1 LNDLPAL
8 EVIAAETNWLVF
20 GRLLRAAMRAHED
33 YGFVSPGDVISRVA
47 ELSGRDP
54 SSLRN
59 PLAAEAWMRRH
70 APEIKPEQTGETVR
84 LAMTNVLLL
93 AQIHAVSPD
102 MAKELAPRVYAG
114 TINRKE
120 LKKALEEAKQAEHA
134 PGGVGHER
142 WHRTRSFEERALT
155 YLKENLGVL
164 GFSAEATI
172 ALRAEPRTV
181 PYDFEVRVGDE
192 VVAVAEVKAYRQKV
206 THRVQVETLA
216 VAALLRREFPE
227 VFVVASQDWE
237 RAMPSMARIR
247 DELRL
252 EGVRLA
258 TLQEDASHRDHANAL
273 EFW

>member
-1 LNDLPAL
+1 MNDLPAL
-8 EVIAAETNWLVF
+8 EVIAAETNWLVL
-20 GRLLRAAMRAHED
+20 GRLLRDAMRAHQD
-33 YGFVSPGDVISRVA
+33 YGFVSQGDVISRVA

-59 PLAAEAWMRRH
+59 PLYAEAWVTRH
-70 APEIKPEQTGETVR
+70 APEMKPEETIR
-84 LAMTNVLLL
+84 CAMTSVLLL
-93 AQIHAVSPD
+93 AQIHMVSPEK
-102 MAKELAPRVYAG
+102 AEELAPRVYAG
-114 TINRKE
+114 TIARKE

-181 PYDFEVRVGDE
+181 PYDFEIRVGDE

-227 VFVVASQDWE
+227 VLVVASQDWE

-247 DELRL
+247 DELHL
-252 EGVRLA
+252 KGVRLA
-258 TLQEDASHRDHANAL
+258 TLHEDTSDRDEAAAV

>member
-1 LNDLPAL
+1 MNDLPAL
-8 EVIAAETNWLVF
+8 EVIAAETNWLAF

-33 YGFVSPGDVISRVA
+33 YGFISPGDVISRVA

-59 PLAAEAWMRRH
+59 PLSAEAWIARH
-70 APEIKPEQTGETVR
+70 APEMNPEETNR
-84 LAMTNVLLL
+84 FAMTSVLLL
-93 AQIHAVSPD
+93 AQIHGVSPG
-102 MAKELAPRVYAG
+102 MAQELAPRVYAG
-114 TINRKE
+114 RLTRKA

-142 WHRTRSFEERALT
+142 WHRTRAFEDRAFEF
-155 YLKENLGVL
+155 LKENLALL
-164 GFSAEATI
+164 GFSAGATI
-172 ALRAEPRTV
+172 GLRAEPRTV
-181 PYDFEVRVGDE
+181 PYDFEIRVGDE
-192 VVAVAEVKAYRQKV
+192 VVAVAEVKAHRQKV

-227 VFVVASQDWE
+227 VLLVASQDWE

-247 DELRL
+247 DELHL
-252 EGVRLA
+252 KGVRLA
-258 TLQEDASHRDHANAL
+258 TLHEDTSDRDQAAAV